1 MKQENASSKK
11 MMITG
16 WVLTALA
23 SLFLLF
29 DGVMKLFKPDLVIQA
44 TKELGYPESTI
55 VPIGAIIVVSVIL
68 HLIPRFS
75 IIGAILVTGCLGGAI
90 ATHMRLQNPLFTHI
104 LFPAYLGI
112 FIWGGLYLRNAQFR
126 KLIAQ

>member
-1 MKQENASSKK
+1 
-11 MMITG
+11 
-16 WVLTALA
+16 
-23 SLFLLF
+23 
-29 DGVMKLFKPDLVIQA
+29 
-44 TKELGYPESTI
+44 
-55 VPIGAIIVVSVIL
+55 
-68 HLIPRFS
+68 
-75 IIGAILVTGCLGGAI
+75 LVTGCLGGAI